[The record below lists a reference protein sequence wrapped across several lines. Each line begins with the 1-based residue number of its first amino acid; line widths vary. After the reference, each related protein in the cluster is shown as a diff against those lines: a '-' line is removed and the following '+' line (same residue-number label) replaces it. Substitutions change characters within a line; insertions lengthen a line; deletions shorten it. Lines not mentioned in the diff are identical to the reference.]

1 MTFDFSKL
9 SGKIVE
15 EYGTQYNFAKAM
27 NISEHTLSQK
37 LNNKVPWKT
46 TEIAKAV
53 SLLNLPHSDI
63 PNYFFTNL
71 VQNN

>member
-1 MTFDFSKL
+1 MAFDFSKL
-9 SGKIVE
+9 SGKIVA

-27 NISEHTLSQK
+27 NVSEHTLSEK

-53 SLLNLPHSDI
+53 SLLHLSHSDI
-63 PNYFFTNL
+63 PMYFFDNK
-71 VQNN
+71 VQID